1 MRHQPVARKLA
12 KNPTSIGHANAL
24 VAKIRKSKRMTIEA
38 EFYGGEKRQIEFN
51 VAGFDA
57 TKLAKVTG
65 QDLSKRKY

>member
-1 MRHQPVARKLA
+1 M
-12 KNPTSIGHANAL
+12 GHASAL

-51 VAGFDA
+51 VTGFEA